1 MASYQAADRLKNE
14 IALKMLK
21 QEMFKLLKGKN

>member
-14 IALKMLK
+14 IALNMLK
-21 QEMFKLLKGKN
+21 QEMFKLLKEKN